1 VGEDEDDSGIGEG
14 YARKSNKDEMKR
26 KIILD
31 CGRKKPLI
39 WEYWENFCKYVV
51 KFVYD
56 CLCEINIFK
65 YMIDFDFAP
74 KVWYKL

>member
-1 VGEDEDDSGIGEG
+1 MGEDEDDSGIGEG

-39 WEYWENFCKYVV
+39 WEYWENFCKYVCKYFCLVIV
-51 KFVYD
+51 KS
-56 CLCEINIFK
+56 CLCEINIF
-65 YMIDFDFAP
+65 
-74 KVWYKL
+74 